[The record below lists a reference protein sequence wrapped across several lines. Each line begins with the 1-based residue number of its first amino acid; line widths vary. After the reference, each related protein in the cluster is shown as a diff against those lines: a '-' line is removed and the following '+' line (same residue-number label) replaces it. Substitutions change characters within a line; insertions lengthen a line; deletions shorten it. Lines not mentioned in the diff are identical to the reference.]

1 LRRAHSLPIA
11 FLAAAMLA
19 GAAVAQTP
27 QPAVRQDLRQLSWP
41 GRNTAAA
48 PANAPAGARQDLRR
62 SNLVI
67 PHGGFGA
74 SGSAPAGPAPTTP
87 RRTLTPANAWLQ
99 PASPN
104 PAPAPTPA
112 MPVPVRTEAP
122 PPPAPP
128 ASRPAATPEYLPDQ
142 GGRGQRAPADIVYA
156 APPEP
161 APPGAAPDQ
170 PADPMAPRRDAPI
183 FRLQRTAPPPESVA
197 EAPAAAQQGQPAA
210 PRLRPVAE
218 VTNTGERP
226 PQQGARY
233 YSVHRQNG
241 RQPDTL
247 TMPEPTYVDAL
258 AITMTQTPASQ
269 DLAEPEQGPTLIR
282 DSQGR
287 NRPVPAASDGDHQ

>member
-11 FLAAAMLA
+11 LLAAMMLA
-19 GAAVAQTP
+19 GAAMAQTP
-27 QPAVRQDLRQLSWP
+27 RPAARQDLRQLSWP
-41 GRNTAAA
+41 GRNTAA
-48 PANAPAGARQDLRR
+48 PTSNAPAAARPDLRR

-67 PHGGFGA
+67 PHGGFSAG
-74 SGSAPAGPAPTTP
+74 GSVPAAPAAAVP

-99 PASPN
+99 PVSPPPASP
-104 PAPAPTPA
+104 PAPASA
-112 MPVPVRTEAP
+112 MPAPVRTDAPAP
-122 PPPAPP
+122 PPPP
-128 ASRPAATPEYLPDQ
+128 ASRPVATPEYLPDQ

-156 APPEP
+156 APPRLM
-161 APPGAAPDQ
+161 APDIAPDQ

-183 FRLQRTAPPPESVA
+183 FRLQQAAPPPEPAA
-197 EAPAAAQQGQPAA
+197 EAPAEQGQAAA
-210 PRLRPVAE
+210 PRPRQVAE

-247 TMPEPTYVDAL
+247 AMPEPTYVDAL

-282 DSQGR
+282 DAQGR
-287 NRPVPAASDGDHQ
+287 TRPVPAASDGDHQ